1 VITEQYQED
10 NLKSL
15 EAAVNIERLLNRK
28 IFKMQ
33 QQSFTEIH
41 KKAFPEKP
49 SLSTIKNVLTSSFMM
64 LNVKMK
70 ETKEYVFR
78 SLLKQFGLD
87 SIVDQIDANMKLKG
101 RALMALKE
109 YPRLNLKRAFW
120 RWYLS
125 STDNGDKLFQNAADK
140 LVLYTNINKTT
151 FFYRLLNQ
159 VKIR

>member
-1 VITEQYQED
+1 
-10 NLKSL
+10 
-15 EAAVNIERLLNRK
+15 
-28 IFKMQ
+28 MQ

-78 SLLKQFGLD
+78 NLLKQFGLD

-125 STDNGDKLFQNAADK
+125 STDNGD
-140 LVLYTNINKTT
+140 
-151 FFYRLLNQ
+151 
-159 VKIR
+159 